1 MLSSLQEKLRSQF
14 VKNIVLLAM
23 GTAGAQLIGMLASP
37 FITRLYGPEAYG
49 LMGGF
54 LAIANIIIPVSA
66 LTYPIAIVLPK
77 EDKEAKEL
85 VHLSIFVSL
94 LLSLVMLFVLLLFN
108 KQIISL
114 LNLNEI
120 GNLIFLIPLIIIF
133 AGFMEVAKQWLIR
146 TEQFKINAKANF
158 LQSVFVN
165 GGKVG
170 FGFIMPIANILI
182 ILSTSINAIRASIM
196 WLYAETPKLALLYY
210 LKFKKFRMKEL
221 AKKYYDFPLFRA
233 PESLITGISHS
244 LPILMLT
251 AFFGPASAGFY
262 SIGRTVLT
270 LPSQLIGESVGDVFF
285 PKVTELYNSKKKIT
299 PVIKKATLALAGVGV
314 IPYGIVFLF
323 GPFLFSLVFGA
334 DWYMAGEYARWIAL
348 WSFTNFFNKPS
359 VRTLAVINAQRYH
372 LIYTIFGVI
381 VRVIAL
387 AIGFYFYKSDLHAVM
402 LFGIS
407 GAILNLGLIFMTLFL
422 AMRKQERM

>member
-1 MLSSLQEKLRSQF
+1 A
-14 VKNIVLLAM
+14 V
-23 GTAGAQLIGMLASP
+23 
-37 FITRLYGPEAYG
+37 
-49 LMGGF
+49 
-54 LAIANIIIPVSA
+54 
-66 LTYPIAIVLPK
+66 
-77 EDKEAKEL
+77 
-85 VHLSIFVSL
+85 
-94 LLSLVMLFVLLLFN
+94 LLFN
-108 KQIISL
+108 EHIISL

-133 AGFMEVAKQWLIR
+133 AGFMKVAKQWLIR
-146 TEQFKINAKANF
+146 TKQFKINAKANF
-158 LQSVFVN
+158 LQPVFVN

-170 FGFIMPIANILI
+170 IAFFMPIANILI
-182 ILSTSINAIRASIM
+182 ILSTSINAIRRSIM

-285 PKVTELYNSKKKIT
+285 PKVTELYNSKKKIA
-299 PVIKKATLALAGVGV
+299 PVIKKATLALAGVGI
-314 IPYGIVFLF
+314 IPYGIVVLF
-323 GPFLFSLVFGA
+323 GPFLFSLIFGT
-334 DWYMAGEYARWIAL
+334 DWYMAGVYARWIAL

-387 AIGFYFYKSDLHAVM
+387 AIGFYFLKSDLYAVM
-402 LFGIS
+402 
-407 GAILNLGLIFMTLFL
+407 
-422 AMRKQERM
+422 